1 MNKENFLKRKMKRN
15 NLFNKPSNGGSFRS
29 FKKPNKNFSK
39 FEGKNN
45 EKLSQV
51 EILYRRAR
59 TLYEQK
65 VNYKKFTYYLIENY
79 YYYFV

>member
-15 NLFNKPSNGGSFRS
+15 NLFNKPSNGGSF
-29 FKKPNKNFSK
+29 KKPNKNFTK
-39 FEGKNN
+39 FEGKSY

-51 EILYRRAR
+51 EILYRKAR

-65 VNYKKFTYYLIENY
+65 VSKFN
-79 YYYFV
+79 F